1 MKALLILLF
10 VGFFSSILAIE
21 NSGFIKKL
29 TGEVIVKRDNKAL
42 IVKIGDKI
50 YSKDIIITK
59 NNSSVGIIFKDN
71 TLISLGQNT
80 EFIIEEYTFNPEKKD
95 EAFISRIIKG
105 TLSCLTGLMP
115 KLNPEAM
122 KIKAKTASI
131 GIRGTHFLISVD

>member
-1 MKALLILLF
+1 MKALLMLLV
-10 VGFFSSILAIE
+10 VGFFSISLAIE

-29 TGEVIVKRDNKAL
+29 TGEAIIKRDNKII
-42 IVKIGDKI
+42 IVKTGVKI
-50 YSKDIIITK
+50 YPKDIIITK

-71 TLISLGQNT
+71 TLISLGKNT
-80 EFIIEEYTFNPEKKD
+80 EFIIEEYTFNPEEKQ
-95 EAFISRIIKG
+95 EAFISRITKG

-115 KLNPEAM
+115 KLNPDAM

>member
-1 MKALLILLF
+1 MKALFMLLF
-10 VGFFSSILAIE
+10 VSFFSSLLAIE

-29 TGEVIVKRDNKAL
+29 TGEAIIKRDKKT
-42 IVKIGDKI
+42 IIIKIGDKV
-50 YSKDIIITK
+50 YPNDIIITK

-71 TLISLGQNT
+71 TLISLGKNT
-80 EFIIEEYTFNPEKKD
+80 EFIIEKYTFNPEKKD
-95 EAFISRIIKG
+95 EAFISRITKG

-115 KLNPEAM
+115 KLNPDAM

>member
-1 MKALLILLF
+1 MKALFILLF
-10 VGFFSSILAIE
+10 VGFFSSLLAVE
-21 NSGFIKKL
+21 NAGFIKKL
-29 TGEVIVKRDNKAL
+29 TGEVIIKRDKKAT